1 MTAAPAEVRPATRAD
16 AAALLTLAS
25 TFATSFVVDPARFD
39 HSLDEL
45 LLHHDSAL
53 FVAVDGAATLGYVA
67 ASVHPTLYANGP
79 VAWIEELMVAEEA
92 RGRGIGRALATAV
105 EQWGLSR
112 GVRAVSLA
120 TRRSATFW
128 HAVGYEESAAYL
140 RKLV

>member
-53 FVAVDGAATLGYVA
+53 LVAVDGAATLGYVA
-67 ASVHPTLYANGP
+67 ASVHPTLYANGS

-92 RGRGIGRALATAV
+92 RGRGVGRALVTAV